1 MFTIMNNPIVWWP
14 VVINMPIDGGETSK
28 HEVSLQFE
36 ILTEDEYDEIAV
48 KGEKA
53 ILKRVIKAW
62 KHIDDIDK
70 KPLEFTV
77 DNLDML
83 LKKSF
88 VHRSFMVGYLN
99 AAIGEVV
106 KN

>member
-36 ILTEDEYDEIAV
+36 ILTEDEYDEIAL

-53 ILKRVIKAW
+53 ILKHGNILMILIKS
-62 KHIDDIDK
+62 
-70 KPLEFTV
+70 PL
-77 DNLDML
+77 NLP
-83 LKKSF
+83 KSIWIC
-88 VHRSFMVGYLN
+88 Y
-99 AAIGEVV
+99 
-106 KN
+106 

>member
-1 MFTIMNNPIVWWP
+1 MFTIMDNPIVWWP
-14 VVINMPIDGGETSK
+14 VVINVPINGGETSK

-36 ILTEDEYDEIAV
+36 ILTEDEYDELAV

-62 KHIDDIDK
+62 KHIEDIDK

-77 DNLDML
+77 DNVDML

-88 VHRSFMVGYLN
+88 VHRSFVIGYLN
-99 AAIGEVV
+99 AAVGAVV

>member
-1 MFTIMNNPIVWWP
+1 MDNPIVWWP
-14 VVINMPIDGGETSK
+14 VVINVPINGGETSK

-36 ILTEDEYDEIAV
+36 ILTEDEYDELAV
-48 KGEKA
+48 EGEKA

-62 KHIDDIDK
+62 KHIEDIDK

-77 DNLDML
+77 DNVDML

-88 VHRSFMVGYLN
+88 VHRSFVIGYLN
-99 AAIGEVV
+99 AAVGAVV

>member
-1 MFTIMNNPIVWWP
+1 MFTIMDNPIVWWP
-14 VVINMPIDGGETSK
+14 VVINVPINGGETSK

-36 ILTEDEYDEIAV
+36 ILTEDEYDEIVV
-48 KGEKA
+48 KGETA

-62 KHIDDIDK
+62 KHIEDIDK

-77 DNLDML
+77 DNVDML

-88 VHRSFMVGYLN
+88 VHRSFVIGYLN
-99 AAIGEVV
+99 AAVGAVV

>member
-1 MFTIMNNPIVWWP
+1 MFTVMNNPTVWWP
-14 VVINMPIDGGETSK
+14 VVINVPIDGGETSN
-28 HEVSLQFE
+28 HEVSLQLE
-36 ILTEDEYDEIAV
+36 ILEEDEYDELAL

-53 ILKRVIKAW
+53 VLKRVIKAW

-70 KPLEFTV
+70 KPLAYSG

-99 AAIGEVV
+99 ASIGAVV

>member
-1 MFTIMNNPIVWWP
+1 MFTIMDNPIVWWP
-14 VVINMPIDGGETSK
+14 VVINVPINGGETSK

-36 ILTEDEYDEIAV
+36 ILTEDEYDELAV

-62 KHIDDIDK
+62 KHIEDIDK

-77 DNLDML
+77 ENVDML

-88 VHRSFMVGYLN
+88 VHRSFVIGYLN
-99 AAIGEVV
+99 AAVGAVV